1 MTRALVIAD
10 ASICICATNP
20 EKNAAALAELEDFGA
35 DIHAF
40 ECNVGDHKQ
49 VESNIARDDRHYRE
63 LPTSS

>member
-1 MTRALVIAD
+1 MTRALVVAD
-10 ASICICATNP
+10 VSICICATNP
-20 EKNAAALAELEDFGA
+20 EKNAAARAELEDFGA

-49 VESNIARDDRHYRE
+49 VESNIARDDCHYRE